1 MPRFL
6 VTLAACL
13 AIAGAALAAAAASH
27 YVNVRYGYAVDIPA
41 GFGPVREA
49 DNSDGGVSK
58 SLDGQSVLRM
68 WGANL
73 LLDPLS
79 TDVKGRIDSAS
90 QEGWQ
95 ITYRKVNNRWAS
107 WSGEREGRIF
117 YARAIILCH
126 DDQAGFFQLEY
137 PLDKRDEL
145 DPVVKGLVKSFKS
158 TDCVQ

>member
-6 VTLAACL
+6 IALAALL
-13 AIAGAALAAAAASH
+13 AIAGAALAAAGSSH
-27 YVNVRYGYAVDIPA
+27 YVNARYGYAVDIPA

-49 DNSDGGVSK
+49 DNSDGGVAK
-58 SLDGQSVLRM
+58 SLDGQSVLRL

-79 TDVKGRIDSAS
+79 TDVKGRIDSAG

-95 ITYRKVNNRWAS
+95 ITYHKVNNHWAS
-107 WSGEREGRIF
+107 WSGTREGRIF
-117 YARAIILCH
+117 YARAVILCH

-137 PLDKRDEL
+137 PADKRDEF
-145 DPVVKGLVKSFKS
+145 DPVVKGLLKSFKS
-158 TDCVQ
+158 ADCVD

>member
-6 VTLAACL
+6 VTLAALL

-27 YVNVRYGYAVDIPA
+27 YVNARYGYAVDIPA
-41 GFGPVREA
+41 GFGPVHEA
-49 DNSDGGVSK
+49 DNSDGGISK
-58 SLDGQSVLRM
+58 SLDGQSELRV

-79 TDVKGRIDSAS
+79 SDVKGRIDSAG

-95 ITYRKVNNRWAS
+95 ITYRKVTDHWAS
-107 WSGEREGRIF
+107 WSGAREGRIF
-117 YARAIILCH
+117 YARAILLCH
-126 DDQAGFFQLEY
+126 DDQAGFFQIEY
-137 PLDKRDEL
+137 PDDKHDEL